1 MKIRVFLV
9 FLLPLLF
16 LLLLI
21 RMIVRFVRLRKRL
34 IHADSVAEGTVTN
47 VRSKPISKKIYQF
60 TAYVQY
66 EVNGKTYQ
74 TKFKPDS
81 DVTPDCSVKIG
92 DTVKVHY
99 QSGYPAEGAVRC
111 AMQSSELI
119 AVICVYL
126 PFYFTLML
134 TDCFVQTDV
143 GWFTLPERRLIGAIR
158 LAGMIINALGFI
170 VLTVMLFRSNLSTEP
185 ISGTIREIRQIG
197 KQTIFNTEY
206 VIDGET
212 CSLQIPKESEDTREY
227 AVGDSIR
234 FRLLLGGAI
243 VSPVRESVKNRGL
256 AYFLFTLLVVAVL
269 FGFLLEDLIQLL
281 HLQ

>member
-1 MKIRVFLV
+1 MRIRVFLV

-21 RMIVRFVRLRKRL
+21 WMIVRFVRRRKRL
-34 IHADSVAEGTVTN
+34 IHADSVAEGTVTD
-47 VRSKPISKKIYQF
+47 VRSKPVSKEIYQF

-81 DVTPDCSVKIG
+81 DVTPDCSVKVG
-92 DTVKVHY
+92 DKRKVHY

-111 AMQSSELI
+111 AMQSAELI
-119 AVICVYL
+119 PVICVYL
-126 PFYFTLML
+126 PFFFTLML
-134 TDCFVQTDV
+134 TDCFVRTDV

-158 LAGMIINALGFI
+158 LAGMMINALAFI
-170 VLTVMLFRSNLSTEP
+170 VLIVVLFRSNLRAEP

-197 KQTIFNTEY
+197 KQTILRTEY
-206 VIDGET
+206 EIDGET
-212 CSLQIPKESEDTREY
+212 ISLQLPKDSGDTREY

-234 FRLLLGGAI
+234 FRLLLGDSI
-243 VSPVRESVKNRGL
+243 VSPVREDGKNRSL
-256 AYFLFTLLVVAVL
+256 AYILFTLLAVAVL
-269 FGFLLEDLIQLL
+269 SGVLLEELFRLL